1 MNLGALP
8 DSDSDELLKGC
19 RKQSNV
25 NHYFDRTAGVAA
37 MVRPCGIVVNFSE
50 MFSCESPTQ
59 MYIFL
64 VFTLAHGKDIDRL
77 KFVAYDRAC
86 DLHPFLCNLD
96 KKGLTLLVFF
106 LNMLNSVWTGFMSV
120 DIQNHAVSLHLQ
132 ITQIVNTILTT
143 LIFLLFVLQTQN
155 VLNNASG
162 GLISTRTF

>member
-1 MNLGALP
+1 MNSGTLP
-8 DSDSDELLKGC
+8 DSDELLKGC

-37 MVRPCGIVVNFSE
+37 MVRPCGNVNFSE

-64 VFTLAHGKDIDRL
+64 VFTVAHGKDIDRL

-86 DLHPFLCNLD
+86 HLHRFYAISI

-106 LNMLNSVWTGFMSV
+106 LNNVKFCV
-120 DIQNHAVSLHLQ
+120 DRFHVSGHTEPCCKPPSSDNPNCKYHPDHPDFLA
-132 ITQIVNTILTT
+132 IRAANTECAEQCFRWLKVTM
-143 LIFLLFVLQTQN
+143 N
-155 VLNNASG
+155 CCG
-162 GLISTRTF
+162 